1 MARLGLAL
9 DFPESFRIFPLNL
22 RRAVW
27 VLAVVACAAMGA
39 ATAEAR
45 GPKLAK
51 YPLRFHVLAADTGHR
66 MQKMSPGE
74 AVACDAVD
82 DMLASADPGQEAPFA
97 LTGVSSDPCAL
108 HAGSIGGRLLE
119 LQQEESFAGEGRG
132 DLVSPPRATQGVSFE
147 YGDCMRVRVL
157 SGFASLPAR
166 WKKPGETLEVLVP
179 SDDIPVRGREV
190 APVRCSFKVTL
201 HDFVYL
207 LLPAGKLIEVS
218 QEVYWA
224 KPGLRV
230 FLSGGTQ
237 VVLRREEV
245 AALKP

>member
-51 YPLRFHVLAADTGHR
+51 YPLRFHVLAADAGHR

-108 HAGSIGGRLLE
+108 HASSSPGAIGVCVAAGAMEEAGRDAGGAGSVRRYSGARAGGG
-119 LQQEESFAGEGRG
+119 AG
-132 DLVSPPRATQGVSFE
+132 A
-147 YGDCMRVRVL
+147 
-157 SGFASLPAR
+157 
-166 WKKPGETLEVLVP
+166 VLVQG
-179 SDDIPVRGREV
+179 DV
-190 APVRCSFKVTL
+190 A
-201 HDFVYL
+201 
-207 LLPAGKLIEVS
+207 
-218 QEVYWA
+218 
-224 KPGLRV
+224 
-230 FLSGGTQ
+230 
-237 VVLRREEV
+237 
-245 AALKP
+245 